1 MSIVHLVPESTD
13 AAPDQSDGDYLVRPC
28 CADEYELGK
37 VANGTVDWYG
47 SVPKSS
53 LPDLPEVSEPQQAPD
68 QTATLI
74 AVEGVE
80 TAVTHRGG

>member
-13 AAPDQSDGDYLVRPC
+13 AAPGQRDGDYLVRSC

-37 VANGTVDWYG
+37 VAGGDVDWYG

-53 LPDLPEVSEPQQAPD
+53 LPDLPQVSEPQQAPD
-68 QTATLI
+68 QQKALI

-80 TAVTHRGG
+80 TAYTHRGA